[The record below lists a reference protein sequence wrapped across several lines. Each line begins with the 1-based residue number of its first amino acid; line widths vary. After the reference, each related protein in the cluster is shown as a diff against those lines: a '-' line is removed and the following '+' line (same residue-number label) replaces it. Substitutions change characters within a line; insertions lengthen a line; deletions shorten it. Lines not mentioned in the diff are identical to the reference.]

1 MYLSE
6 LKIWNFRK
14 YGSKKNDAPGLN
26 LKFNKGLNL
35 LVGEN
40 DSGKTA
46 IIDAIKFV
54 LQTQSHDYQRFDEE
68 DFFLPSGVEPT
79 DANRAK
85 SFKIECIFRGFDAE
99 NNEAAN
105 FIEWL
110 GIEKDCDG
118 NDRYFLKVILNAER
132 KDRKITY
139 DIKAGPDDEGTQLD
153 GAPRELLRITY
164 LKPLRDAESEL
175 VPGRRSRL
183 AQILKSHEAFSSVPE
198 AEHPITKIAGSANKQ
213 IEDYFKGKGEDNNDI
228 TDQSGKKLL
237 SDINGYLKEFFT
249 EKEINKIANF
259 TISGQNLSGILEK
272 LILDFAEG
280 NSGLGSYNRLYIA
293 TELLLL
299 KRINY
304 YGLKLSLIEEME
316 AHLHPQ
322 AQLRV
327 IEYLQD
333 KIAGKIGV
341 QLIMTTHSP
350 NLASKVKLDNLIICK
365 GDKVFPMGCDFTK
378 LEKGDYLFLERFLDV
393 TKANLFFAQGV
404 ILVEGDAENILIPV
418 MADILGKSLTKHG
431 VSVVNVQST
440 AFLRYSRIFKR
451 KLGEGMG
458 IKVSVVT
465 DNDIKPDSGFTPEQI
480 KEKRTEKEAK
490 YNGQEIKTFISPDW
504 TLEYDIA
511 SSGLKKEFYTAVL
524 RAEKIQNSDTYG
536 LTPEKITE
544 INRKVDTDFGTWTL
558 EHKTGR
564 EIAKVIY
571 EDYMLE
577 KKISK
582 AIVAQCFVALLKECE
597 GIKERIEVDEK
608 LKYLVDAIK
617 YVTE

>member
-14 YGSKKNDAPGLN
+14 YGTGESGDPGLH
-26 LKFNKGLNL
+26 LKLNKGLNL

-46 IIDAIKFV
+46 IIDAIKYL
-54 LQTQSHDYQRFDEE
+54 LQTQSYDYQRFEEE
-68 DFFLPSGVEPT
+68 DFFLQPGIEPT
-79 DANRAK
+79 DTNRAK
-85 SFKIECIFRGFDAE
+85 SLKIECIFRGFDAE

-110 GIEKDCDG
+110 GIEKNRDG
-118 NDRYFLKVILNAER
+118 HDQYFLKVILNAER

-153 GAPRELLRITY
+153 GVARDFLRVTY

-175 VPGRRSRL
+175 IPGRRSRL

-198 AEHPITKIAGSANKQ
+198 ADHTITKIAEKSNKQ
-213 IEDYFKGKGEDNNDI
+213 IEGYFKGKGENNSDI
-228 TDQSGKKLL
+228 PDQSGKNLL
-237 SDINGYLKEFFT
+237 SDINEYLKEFFT
-249 EKEINKIANF
+249 EKEINKIAKF
-259 TISGQNLSGILEK
+259 TISGQSLSGILEK
-272 LILDFAEG
+272 LILDFSEG

-299 KRINY
+299 KRTNY
-304 YGLKLSLIEEME
+304 YGLKLLLIEEME

-322 AQLRV
+322 AQLRL

-333 KIAGKIGV
+333 EIAEKTGV

-350 NLASKVKLDNLIICK
+350 NLASKVKLGNLIICK
-365 GDKVFPMGCDFTK
+365 GGKAFPMGYDFTE

-440 AFLRYSRIFKR
+440 AFLRYSKIFKR
-451 KLGEGMG
+451 KLDKKMG
-458 IKVSVVT
+458 VKVAVVT
-465 DNDIKPDSGFTPEQI
+465 DNDIKPDSALTQEQI

-490 YNGQEIKTFISPDW
+490 YNGQDVRTFISPDW
-504 TLEYDIA
+504 TLEYDI
-511 SSGLKKEFYTAVL
+511 SLSGFKKEFYTAL
-524 RAEKIQNSDTYG
+524 LQAEKIQNSDTYG

-544 INRKVDTDFGTWTL
+544 VNQKVETDFTTWTNK
-558 EHKTGR
+558 HKT
-564 EIAKVIY
+564 EQDVAKAIY
-571 EDYMLE
+571 EDYMLN

-582 AIVAQCFVALLKECE
+582 AIIAQCFAALLKECE
-597 GIKERIEVDEK
+597 GIKERIEGDEK

>member
-1 MYLSE
+1 MYLAE

-14 YGSKKNDAPGLN
+14 YGLKENGDPGLN

-46 IIDAIKFV
+46 IIDALKFV
-54 LQTQSHDYQRFDEE
+54 LQTQSYDYQRFDEK
-68 DFFLPSGVEPT
+68 DFFLLPGTEPT
-79 DANRAK
+79 DADRAK
-85 SFKIECIFRGFDAE
+85 SLKIECIFRGFDAE

-139 DIKAGPDDEGTQLD
+139 DIKAGPDDEGIQLD
-153 GAPRELLRITY
+153 GAARDFLRVTY

-175 VPGRRSRL
+175 FPGKRSRL
-183 AQILKSHEAFSSVPE
+183 AQILKSHEAFSSVPD
-198 AEHPITKIAGSANKQ
+198 AEHPITKIAESTNKK
-213 IEDYFKGKGEDNNDI
+213 IEGYFKGKDENNNDI
-228 TDQSGKKLL
+228 PDTSGKKLL
-237 SDINGYLKEFFT
+237 SDINEYLKEFFT

-259 TISGQNLSGILEK
+259 TISGQSLSGILEK
-272 LILDFAEG
+272 LILDLAEE

-299 KRINY
+299 KRTKY
-304 YGLKLSLIEEME
+304 YGLKLSLIEELE

-322 AQLRV
+322 AQLRL
-327 IEYLQD
+327 IEYLQNE
-333 KIAGKIGV
+333 IAERSAV

-365 GDKVFPMGCDFTK
+365 GDKAFPMGSDFTE

-393 TKANLFFAQGV
+393 TKANLLFALGI

-418 MADILGKSLTKHG
+418 IADILGKPLTKHG

-451 KLGEGMG
+451 KSGEEMG
-458 IKVSVVT
+458 VKVSVVT
-465 DNDIKPDSGFTPEQI
+465 DNDIKPDSELTEEQI
-480 KEKRTEKEAK
+480 RAKRTEKEAR
-490 YNGQEIKTFISPDW
+490 YNGNEIQTFISPVW
-504 TLEYDIA
+504 TLEYDI
-511 SSGLKKEFYTAVL
+511 SLSTLRKEFYTAVL

-536 LTPEKITE
+536 LTPAKITE
-544 INRKVDTDFGTWTL
+544 VNQKVETDFTSWTS
-558 EHKTGR
+558 EHKTEQ
-564 EIAKVIY
+564 EIAEAIY
-571 EDYMLE
+571 KDYMLD

-582 AIVAQCFVALLKECE
+582 AIVAQCFAALLKECE

-608 LKYLVDAIK
+608 LKYLVDAIN
-617 YVTE
+617 YVAA